1 MCSCCTTTLPGGVV
15 SPANPN
21 YTSGEIAH
29 QLRETQAK
37 VMVVHPSALKSA
49 VAAAKEVGTVKHI
62 FVFGDHAV
70 GGIQPYTQALLGN
83 RLAEPV
89 SRKAD
94 DLAYLCFSS
103 GTTGKERHIY
113 VQCKH
118 NVLNHS

>member
-1 MCSCCTTTLPGGVV
+1 M

-37 VMVVHPSALKSA
+37 VMVVHSSAFKNA
-49 VAAAKEVGTVKHI
+49 VAAAKEVGTVQHI
-62 FVFGDHAV
+62 FVFGDHPIDGV
-70 GGIQPYTQALLGN
+70 QPYTQALLGT

-89 SRKAD
+89 PRKAD

-103 GTTGKERHIY
+103 GTTGKGIG
-113 VQCKH
+113 
-118 NVLNHS
+118 SAT